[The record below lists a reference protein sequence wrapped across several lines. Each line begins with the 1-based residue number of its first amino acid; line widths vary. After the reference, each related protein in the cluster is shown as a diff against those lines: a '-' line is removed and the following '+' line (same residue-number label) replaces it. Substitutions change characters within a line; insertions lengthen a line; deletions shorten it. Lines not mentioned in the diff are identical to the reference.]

1 MKQVWKRFLAVA
13 LVGCALIVPALGE
26 GTGNIAQ
33 RVQAPERVVLPAVT
47 PGSHSTLAF
56 EAEVYVP
63 EVAKVPIL
71 QVKIDDIPEGTIFA
85 AADAL
90 GLPDI
95 NRKASAW
102 EEHDFANNGK
112 LKSYSGYSS
121 GLRQFYVNSN
131 RGCGDQ
137 PEAVTHSRL
146 YSNDFKKADY
156 FLGQLEAAP
165 YPDAEWEGTMT
176 RDSACGL
183 AQETIEAFTQGYE
196 YTLEV
201 DGALGGYAQ
210 LTDAEIYALNKGK
223 KDPASV
229 PKMPYAFSFH
239 FAPVF
244 EGIPITQYDNPWGWQ
259 SKADAEMWETEAAR
273 GHPRTVPNV
282 VDSRIQVIVLD
293 EGVHGLD
300 WDNPLS
306 VIGVLQ
312 EDTQLFP
319 FGEILEKAQ
328 EELNKYCIASE
339 RDYDLYGCCYD
350 IVVTEIRFGY
360 ACKQMEPGSMD
371 LRLVPVWDFMV
382 NGNLIRNGQWERLE
396 NNYGQA
402 AVTLSAEDGSVM
414 ERYVK
419 EVYQNNRE

>member
-1 MKQVWKRFLAVA
+1 MKYSSKGFAALLLIGCTLAVS
-13 LVGCALIVPALGE
+13 ALGE
-26 GTGNIAQ
+26 DTQTIVQ
-33 RVQAPERVVLPAVT
+33 RVQAPERVTLPAVT
-47 PGSHSTLAF
+47 PGKHSTLAF
-56 EAEVYVP
+56 DAKVYVP
-63 EVAKVPIL
+63 EVEKVPIMR
-71 QVKIDDIPEGTIFA
+71 VKIDDIPEETIFA

-90 GLPDI
+90 GLTDI
-95 NRKASAW
+95 NRKPSAW
-102 EEHDFANNGK
+102 EEYDLANDGK

-121 GLRQFYVNSN
+121 GLRQFYVNIN
-131 RGCGDQ
+131 RGCEDQ
-137 PEAVTHSRL
+137 PEAVTHSVL

-165 YPDAEWEGTMT
+165 YPDAERDGSMT
-176 RDSACGL
+176 RGSAYAL
-183 AQETIEAFTQGYE
+183 ARETIGAFTQGYE
-196 YTLEV
+196 YALEV

-210 LTDAEIYALNKGK
+210 LTDAEIYALNRGK

-244 EGIPITQYDNPWGWQ
+244 EGIPITQYDSPWGWM
-259 SKADAEMWETEAAR
+259 SKEGAKSIAHVNPEGYTY
-273 GHPRTVPNV
+273 TVPNV

-300 WDNPLS
+300 WDSPLS
-306 VIGVLQ
+306 VTGVLQ
-312 EDTQLFP
+312 EDTQLLP
-319 FGEILEKAQ
+319 FGEILDKAQ

-360 ACKQMEPGSMD
+360 ACRQMEPGSMD

-382 NGNLIRNGQWERLE
+382 NGNLIRNGEWERLE

-402 AVTLSAEDGSVM
+402 AVTLSAEDGRVM
-414 ERYVK
+414 YRYS
-419 EVYQNNRE
+419 REAY